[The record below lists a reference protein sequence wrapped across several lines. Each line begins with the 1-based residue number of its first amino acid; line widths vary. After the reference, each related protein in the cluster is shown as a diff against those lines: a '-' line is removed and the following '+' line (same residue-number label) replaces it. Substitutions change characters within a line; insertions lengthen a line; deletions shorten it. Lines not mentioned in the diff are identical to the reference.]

1 MRARA
6 VGAECAR
13 ALEERE
19 GFGRSGDATVFGRSD
34 GSECSVVVGML
45 GFGRSGLGRNDRS
58 REGAL
63 EEASRSLA
71 RDGARNWLIRYSN
84 PFVDG

>member
-34 GSECSVVVGML
+34 GSESSVGE
-45 GFGRSGLGRNDRS
+45 FDRSGLGRNDRS

-63 EEASRSLA
+63 EEASRSIA

>member
-19 GFGRSGDATVFGRSD
+19 GFGWSGDATVFGRSV
-34 GSECSVVVGML
+34 GSESSVVVGVL

-63 EEASRSLA
+63 KEASRSIA

>member
-34 GSECSVVVGML
+34 GSESSVGE
-45 GFGRSGLGRNDRS
+45 FGRSGLGRDDRS

-63 EEASRSLA
+63 EEASRSIA

-84 PFVDG
+84 SFVDG